1 MARNPK
7 RKLGSRPYKNYTNEA
22 LNEALT
28 KIANGDISI
37 LAASKIYKI
46 SYGTLH
52 NKYNGK
58 HIKRP
63 GAPGVFS
70 ETDEMAFLTAVMK
83 CGQWGFPLTKM
94 DLRLVLSHN
103 LKYFVIFI
111 NRIFFF

>member
-1 MARNPK
+1 VARNPK
-7 RKLGSRPYKNYTNEA
+7 RKLGSKPYKNNTNEA

-52 NKYNGK
+52 NKYNWK

-63 GAPGVFS
+63 GA
-70 ETDEMAFLTAVMK
+70 
-83 CGQWGFPLTKM
+83 
-94 DLRLVLSHN
+94 
-103 LKYFVIFI
+103 I
-111 NRIFFF
+111 